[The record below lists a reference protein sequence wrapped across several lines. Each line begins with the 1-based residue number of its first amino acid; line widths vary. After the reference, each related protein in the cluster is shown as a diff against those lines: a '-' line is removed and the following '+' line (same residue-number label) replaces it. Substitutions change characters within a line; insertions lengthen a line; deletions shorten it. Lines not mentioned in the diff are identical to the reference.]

1 MITLLCGDEG
11 YLVDRAA
18 TALID
23 GLRRTVTVQFNFEDL
38 QADTLSAEAFSE
50 AVLTLPFLDAQRVL
64 VLRDWGLL
72 SGKRD
77 RGGAADRAAEIIAS
91 VPETTHLV
99 LTLHGTPP
107 AGNPIF
113 KAVLALQKDRRAS
126 IERFDAPR
134 RADRAGW
141 VRRLAEQRGLTIT
154 PGAVRLLLERT
165 PPDLRLLDQEI
176 TKLSLFAFPAT
187 RIDEAA
193 VQALTSQSREE
204 EIYALSDALG
214 SARPGEAAAVLRSL
228 LDSGREA
235 TYVLY
240 TLVQHWR
247 RLLHARAARDEQVEL
262 SELQARLG
270 DHPFVVEKAYRQAAD
285 YRLEELERGFHQ
297 LLRIEEQIKLGE
309 LDGRLALEGFVLAQS
324 LS

>member
-1 MITLLCGDEG
+1 MITLLHGDES

-18 TALID
+18 TALVES
-23 GLRRTVTVQFNFEDL
+23 LRAPLTVAFNFEDL
-38 QADTLSAEAFSE
+38 QADTLTADAFAQ
-50 AVLTLPFLDAQRVL
+50 AVSTLPFLDARRVL

-77 RGGAADRAAEIIAS
+77 RGGAADRAAETLAAT
-91 VPETTHLV
+91 PEATDLV
-99 LTLHGTPP
+99 LILHGAAP
-107 AGNPIF
+107 AANPVF
-113 KAVLALQKDRRAS
+113 KTVQALEKRTQARV
-126 IERFDAPR
+126 ERFDPPR

-141 VRRLAEQRGLTIT
+141 VRRLAEQRGLSIT
-154 PGAVRLLLERT
+154 PGAVRLLLDRM

-176 TKLSLFAFPAT
+176 VKLGLFAFPAT
-187 RIDEAA
+187 RIEEAA

-204 EIYALSDALG
+204 EIYALSDAFG
-214 SARPGEAAAVLRSL
+214 SARPGEAAAVLRGL
-228 LDSGREA
+228 LDSGREP

-247 RLLHARAARDEQVEL
+247 RLLHARAARDEHIDL
-262 SELQARLG
+262 STLQSQLT

-285 YRLEELERGFHQ
+285 YSLDELERGLHE
-297 LLRIEEQIKLGE
+297 LLRIEEQIKIGE
-309 LDGRLALEGFVLAQS
+309 LDGRLAVEGFVLAQS

>member
-23 GLRRTVTVQFNFEDL
+23 GLRASVTVAFNFEDV
-38 QADTLSAEAFSE
+38 QADTLSVEAFSE
-50 AVLTLPFLDAQRVL
+50 AVSILPFLDAGRVL
-64 VLRDWGLL
+64 VLRDWGVL

-77 RGGAADRAAEIIAS
+77 RGGAAERAAETIGNL
-91 VPETTHLV
+91 PDTTHLV
-99 LTLHGTPP
+99 LVLHGTPP
-107 AGNPIF
+107 AANPIF
-113 KAVLALQKDRRAS
+113 KSLLALQKTRQAT

-134 RADRAGW
+134 KADRAGW
-141 VRRLAEQRGLTIT
+141 VRRLAEQRGLTII

-176 TKLSLFAFPAT
+176 AKLSLFVFPGT

-204 EIYALSDALG
+204 EIYALSDAFG

-228 LDSGREA
+228 LDSGREP

-247 RLLHARAARDEQVEL
+247 RLLHARAARDEHVEL

-285 YRLEELERGFHQ
+285 YSLGELERGFHE